1 MLPFPSDR
9 KATLVEIFHLHGD
22 PLFICGVH
30 GHITGDMLDEVE
42 KEAEENLTESG
53 WEDGTYLFE
62 VTYISAQTG
71 EYGRVELSAY
81 WHLER
86 VGYRPIDNTSNQH

>member
-1 MLPFPSDR
+1 
-9 KATLVEIFHLHGD
+9 
-22 PLFICGVH
+22 
-30 GHITGDMLDEVE
+30 MLDEVE
-42 KEAEENLTESG
+42 KEAEENLTDSG

-62 VTYISAQTG
+62 VTYISAQIG
-71 EYGRVELSAY
+71 DYGRVELPAY